1 MNETEAVGAD
11 RPPAGP
17 QALRVVVA
25 GGGIG
30 GLSAAL
36 ALHQAGA
43 SVQVVERAAAIEPVG
58 AGISLWPNALRALDV
73 LGVAAEV
80 RGSGVLSG
88 RSGVRRPDGRWLGRT
103 DVGAAI
109 RARYGEPLVLV
120 HRARLAALLVE
131 RLPAEAVRLGVTVT
145 GVRAGGI
152 GVPATLH
159 TDAGDMEADVL
170 VAADGIR
177 SVLRSALF
185 PEHPGPHYAGYT
197 AWRMVVPEPGGNAGV
212 EAAETWG
219 PDGERFATLP
229 LGDGR
234 LYCYATATVPAG
246 GRSAEPDGELGELRR
261 RFGAWHEP
269 IPAILAS
276 ARPDAV
282 LRNDIEDLTPLPAMH
297 AGRVAML
304 GDAAHAI
311 TPDLGQGGCLA
322 IEDAVVLAA
331 ATRSTDASSV
341 LSALARYSAAR
352 LPRTSMIAA
361 RSRKTGR
368 LYQRPLPVRLLAA
381 RLMSATPPALIARSM
396 APLLTWR
403 PPSSP

>member
-1 MNETEAVGAD
+1 MNETEAAGAA

-17 QALRVVVA
+17 SALRVLVA
-25 GGGIG
+25 GAGIG
-30 GLSAAL
+30 GLSAAV

-43 SVQVVERAAAIEPVG
+43 SVRVVERAAAIEPVG

-73 LGVAAEV
+73 LGVAAQV
-80 RGSGVLSG
+80 RGSGIVSG
-88 RSGVRRPDGRWLGRT
+88 RSGVRRPDGRWLGRS
-103 DVGAAI
+103 DVGSAI
-109 RARYGEPLVLV
+109 QARYGEPLVLV
-120 HRARLAALLVE
+120 HRARLATLLTE
-131 RLPAEAVRLGVTVT
+131 RLPADAVHLGVTVT
-145 GVRAGGI
+145 GVRPGGL
-152 GVPATLH
+152 GEPATLH
-159 TDAGDMEADVL
+159 TDAGDLEADVL
-170 VAADGIR
+170 IAADGIR
-177 SVLRSALF
+177 SVLRAALF
-185 PEHPGPHYAGYT
+185 PDHPGPHYAGYT
-197 AWRMVVPEPGGNAGV
+197 AWRMIVPEPGGV

-219 PDGERFATLP
+219 PDGERFAALP

-234 LYCYATATVPAG
+234 VYCYATAAVPAG
-246 GRSAEPDGELGELRR
+246 GHSAEPDGELGELRR

-297 AGRVAML
+297 AGRVALL

-341 LSALARYSAAR
+341 VSALARYSAAR
-352 LPRTSMIAA
+352 LPRTSMVAA
-361 RSRKTGR
+361 RSRKAGR
-368 LYQRPLPVRLLAA
+368 LYQRPLPIRMLAA
-381 RLMSATPPALIARSM
+381 RLMSVAPASLVARSM